1 MATDGLIYALDK
13 YADIYNLAPVGV
25 YEVNYD
31 FGDITYN
38 WEEDRARHW
47 QYVQTGNYP
56 LWLYYVTYEGMSEK
70 DAKAIQA
77 EKEEKEKRNAGLFG
91 EE

>member
-1 MATDGLIYALDK
+1 M
-13 YADIYNLAPVGV
+13 
-25 YEVNYD
+25 YETNYD

-47 QYVQTGNYP
+47 QYVQSGKYP
-56 LWLYYVTYEGMSEK
+56 LWKYYEKFEGMSEK
-70 DAKAIQA
+70 EAKEMVAEAKSENKQA
-77 EKEEKEKRNAGLFG
+77 AGLFG